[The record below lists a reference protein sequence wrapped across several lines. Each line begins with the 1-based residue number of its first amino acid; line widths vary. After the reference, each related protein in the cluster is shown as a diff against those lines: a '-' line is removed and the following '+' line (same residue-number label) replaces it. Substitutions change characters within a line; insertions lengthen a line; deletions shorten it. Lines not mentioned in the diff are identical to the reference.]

1 MALRTARATHV
12 TPTGHHPAAVSSQL
26 YAVLSNLLVT
36 ATEAVGS
43 LGRKSG
49 KGSSMSLLRLSTT
62 YKKTG
67 ELLKA
72 GPADLQSHTAAFLLP
87 RDFYLVTTAAHL
99 TCPSAFPPHL
109 ST

>member
-1 MALRTARATHV
+1 MF
-12 TPTGHHPAAVSSQL
+12 
-26 YAVLSNLLVT
+26 
-36 ATEAVGS
+36 
-43 LGRKSG
+43 
-49 KGSSMSLLRLSTT
+49 LLRPLTT

-87 RDFYLVTTAAHL
+87 WHFNLVITAAHL